1 MGHYQA
7 SMQDN
12 NLSWFFFQQGEVP
25 AISGYSPLRHRQCA
39 DLMIMKKQATYDIKA
54 QRKLGIVD
62 TEFNNNN
69 KFIVK
74 AISDNS
80 KKLGTIAK
88 EQYATKGSASIDQ
101 IITKRCYI
109 DHNQFK
115 KTCFALTSVDLEKC
129 YDRIIHVAAALAL
142 LSIGIPHARIH
153 SMFESI
159 QKMIHRIRT
168 AFGDSDITYGCEDIG
183 NWENEPQGVLQGNT
197 AGPDIWSALSSVI
210 FKVLHSRGFAEN
222 IVSSITKQVF
232 TLVGFAYVDDCDLIQ
247 SGT

>member
-12 NLSWFFFQQGEVP
+12 NLSWFFFQRGEVP
-25 AISGYSPLRHRQCA
+25 ALSGYSPLRHRQCV
-39 DLMIMKKQATYDIKA
+39 DLMIMKKQATYDLNA

-69 KFIVK
+69 KIIAK
-74 AISDNS
+74 TISSNS

-109 DHNQFK
+109 DHNQSR

-129 YDRIIHVAAALAL
+129 YNRIIHVAAALAL

-159 QKMIHRIRT
+159 QK
-168 AFGDSDITYGCEDIG
+168 
-183 NWENEPQGVLQGNT
+183 
-197 AGPDIWSALSSVI
+197 
-210 FKVLHSRGFAEN
+210 
-222 IVSSITKQVF
+222 
-232 TLVGFAYVDDCDLIQ
+232 
-247 SGT
+247 